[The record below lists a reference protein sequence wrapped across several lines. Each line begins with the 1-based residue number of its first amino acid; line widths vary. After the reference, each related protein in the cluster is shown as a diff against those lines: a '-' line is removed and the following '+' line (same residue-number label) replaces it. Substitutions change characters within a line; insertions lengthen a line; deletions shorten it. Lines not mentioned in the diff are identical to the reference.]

1 MRRTVSL
8 GRQLVAPAFLYDFL
22 IILCGVCIVEMAAE
36 VRGPGGFLVK
46 IVRYVLRDFIPLD
59 AICFA
64 ARLLEG
70 GVFN

>member
-1 MRRTVSL
+1 MV
-8 GRQLVAPAFLYDFL
+8 
-22 IILCGVCIVEMAAE
+22 AE
-36 VRGPGGFLVK
+36 VQGPGGFLVK
-46 IVRYVLRDFIPLD
+46 IVRYIPQDFIPLD

>member
-22 IILCGVCIVEMAAE
+22 VILHGVCIVEMAVE

-46 IVRYVLRDFIPLD
+46 IVRYVPRDFIPLD

>member
-1 MRRTVSL
+1 MV
-8 GRQLVAPAFLYDFL
+8 
-22 IILCGVCIVEMAAE
+22 AE
-36 VRGPGGFLVK
+36 VRGPSGFLVK
-46 IVRYVLRDFIPLD
+46 IVRYVLQDFIPLD